1 MCIRDSIIELVTVAG
16 GGYSVVL
23 SEVARRMSGE
33 GLDLAYS
40 DALFDR
46 WLDFELFR
54 WLPTELTR
62 PLSGQRTY
70 HGFR

>member
-1 MCIRDSIIELVTVAG
+1 MTVAR

-46 WLDFELFR
+46 WLDFESGR
-54 WLPTELTR
+54 WLPPELS
-62 PLSGQRTY
+62 PPSGQRTY